1 MKKLLAGGALISAVL
16 WGAPQDIRFPASFEQ
31 LASKA
36 EEVVDITLDSSMLG
50 LASGFVSE
58 SDPDQKEVKEI
69 IKGLSGI
76 YVRSFE
82 FAKEG
87 EYSDSDVEEIR
98 KQLQAPQWTPIVSVR
113 TKKPG
118 ADTAEVFLRKENG
131 KVAGLTVL
139 AAEPK
144 KLTVVHIVGSIDPA
158 ALGKLGGNFGIP
170 KTGMAPAEED
180 EEK

>member
-1 MKKLLAGGALISAVL
+1 MKKLLTGGALISAVL

-58 SDPDQKEVKEI
+58 RDPDQKEVKEI

-87 EYSDSDVEEIR
+87 EYSDGDLEEIR

-139 AAEPK
+139 ATEPK

-180 EEK
+180 EKK